1 MTKALDPSRVAA
13 RLLAAV
19 EARYARTGL
28 VLPERRYLLA
38 GNAAGAAWDDAHVSV
53 SLNSL
58 QPGTTPGAELTDGPS
73 SHQGRTVM
81 LRGIY
86 EIRILRCWPALGEDG
101 EAPDA
106 EEITAASEEAMRDA
120 GEILQSVYEFAE
132 ADRSNATMKIGE
144 VQPLGPLGALAGY
157 SIVVTISP
165 PV

>member
-1 MTKALDPSRVAA
+1 MTKPLDPSRVAA

-28 VLPERRYLLA
+28 ALPERRYLLA

-58 QPGTTPGAELTDGPS
+58 QPGPTPGSQNTDAPS
-73 SHQGRTVM
+73 SHQGQVVL

-101 EAPDA
+101 EPPEA

-120 GEILQSVYEFAE
+120 GEILQAVYEFAA
-132 ADRSNATMKIGE
+132 ADRSNATMRIGE